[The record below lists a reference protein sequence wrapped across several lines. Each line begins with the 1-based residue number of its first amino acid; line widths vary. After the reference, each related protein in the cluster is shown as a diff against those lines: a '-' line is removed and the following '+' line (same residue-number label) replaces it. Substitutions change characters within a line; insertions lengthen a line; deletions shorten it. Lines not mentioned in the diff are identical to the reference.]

1 MMKIEQKSK
10 ILYIGTSLFATVALN
25 NIFDNGYNII
35 GVITQQDKRS
45 GRGKKLKES
54 AVKQLARKLSLP
66 IYQPENKQALT
77 QIIEKLQPDIV
88 IVAAYGII
96 IDQEALDIP
105 KYGFINIHGSILP
118 KYRGASPIS
127 EAIISGEKKT
137 GITLI
142 KMNSRMDAGDIIN
155 KPTSIKIER
164 DDTAESLT
172 DKLAILGGKM
182 ILKTLPDIINGK
194 IVLTKQN
201 ENLATYCKKII
212 KEDGRINWEEKAENI
227 ERKIRGYIPWP
238 KSFMYINGS
247 RYQILGAEILKTRD
261 LRPGEISVKNKIFK
275 IGTSDYDIEISLI
288 RPENKRTISTRNWA
302 ANNQLID
309 GLIIE

>member
-10 ILYIGTSLFATVALN
+10 ILYIGTPLFATVALN

-142 KMNSRMDAGDIIN
+142 KMNSGMDAGDIIN